1 MKKIH
6 LAYED
11 DTIFAVD
18 VVRYFRFKNNKY
30 LFYTLNEKDD
40 RGYLTLYVV
49 KVMKE
54 LNNFVS
60 QTIRS
65 TNEWNQMKDLVKRIL
80 IELKRGQLKVIED
93 LNSNELDNMIIYE
106 SRSFTIAADLAEN
119 LSNMSALDN
128 IGFNYSNKKITE
140 NYIDNLNKYIETE
153 TLNVEEDRKENNSIG
168 EIEVLDL

>member
-140 NYIDNLNKYIETE
+140 NHIDNLNKYIETE